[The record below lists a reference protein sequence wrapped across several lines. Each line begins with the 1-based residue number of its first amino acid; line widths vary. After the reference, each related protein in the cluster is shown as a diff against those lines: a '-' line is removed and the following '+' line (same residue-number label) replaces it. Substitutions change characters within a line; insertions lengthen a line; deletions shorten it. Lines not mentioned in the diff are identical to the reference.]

1 MKQKDNTQNYSPEM
15 QSKIKQMETELK
27 KFTGAQAAV
36 KKNLATFD
44 ELDFKV
50 FSHRDW
56 TRLHESHH
64 KDVKVNWPDGHSTSG
79 IERHI
84 KDLDA
89 MFVYAP
95 DTNISVHPVKIGSD
109 DWTAVIGVMTGTFTL
124 PMPTGDGKFIQP
136 TGKKYS
142 IIMCTVGHWK
152 DGVMIEEWLFWDN
165 MTYMKQIGLA

>member
-1 MKQKDNTQNYSPEM
+1 LKKENTRGYSSEM
-15 QSKIKQMETELK
+15 QAKIMQMENELN
-27 KFTGAQAAV
+27 KFKDAQAAV
-36 KKNLATFD
+36 QKNLATFD

-50 FSHRDW
+50 FSGRDW

-64 KDVKVNWPDGHSTSG
+64 KDVKVNWPDGHSTVG

-95 DTNISVHPVKIGSD
+95 DTNIAIHPVKIGSE
-109 DWTAVIGVMTGTFTL
+109 DWTAVIGIMTGTFTL
-124 PMPTGDGKFIQP
+124 PMPAGNGEFIQP

-142 IIMCTVGHWK
+142 ITMCTVGHWK

-165 MTYMKQIGLA
+165 MTYMKQIGLG

>member
-1 MKQKDNTQNYSPEM
+1 MKQKENTQNYSPEM

-56 TRLHESHH
+56 ARLHESHH

-89 MFVYAP
+89 MFATRP
-95 DTNISVHPVKIGSD
+95 TRISRFTPLRSDQTIGRLSS
-109 DWTAVIGVMTGTFTL
+109 A
-124 PMPTGDGKFIQP
+124 
-136 TGKKYS
+136 S
-142 IIMCTVGHWK
+142 
-152 DGVMIEEWLFWDN
+152 
-165 MTYMKQIGLA
+165 